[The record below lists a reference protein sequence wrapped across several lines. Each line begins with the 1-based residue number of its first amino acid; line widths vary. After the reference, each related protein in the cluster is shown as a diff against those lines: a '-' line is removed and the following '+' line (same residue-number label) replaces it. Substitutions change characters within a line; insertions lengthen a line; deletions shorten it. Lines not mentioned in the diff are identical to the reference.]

1 MKVTDLK
8 DWNRLTQEEQDRLRE
23 MYNVDSEDNL
33 PESITK
39 TMAQPAPEQTEEGGS
54 E

>member
-8 DWNRLTQEEQDRLRE
+8 DWNKLTPEEQARLRD
-23 MYNVDSEDNL
+23 MYDVDENDNL

-39 TMAQPAPEQTEEGGS
+39 TMANPAPEGEG

>member
-8 DWNRLTQEEQDRLRE
+8 NWHTLTPEEQARLRDV
-23 MYNVDSEDNL
+23 YQVDEEDNL

-39 TMAQPAPEQTEEGGS
+39 TMAQEPPQGGQNG
-54 E
+54 

>member
-1 MKVTDLK
+1 MKVTELK
-8 DWNRLTQEEQDRLRE
+8 DWNKLTPEEQVRLRE
-23 MYNVDSEDNL
+23 IYNVDAEDNL

-39 TMAQPAPEQTEEGGS
+39 TMAQPAPTTEEGGS